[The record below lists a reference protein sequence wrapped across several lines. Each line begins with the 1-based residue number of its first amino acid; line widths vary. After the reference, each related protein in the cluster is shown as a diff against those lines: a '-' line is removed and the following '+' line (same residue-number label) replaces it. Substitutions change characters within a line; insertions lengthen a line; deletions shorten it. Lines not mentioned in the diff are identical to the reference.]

1 MFWRRRRSRWRRWGR
16 RCNEERDEE
25 EEEEELVLVFCEE
38 EEEAEEEE
46 LVLGILGYS
55 RSRGRRSW
63 SRQLER
69 WGRKQCL
76 LSAPVLL
83 AIC

>member
-1 MFWRRRRSRWRRWGR
+1 M
-16 RCNEERDEE
+16 
-25 EEEEELVLVFCEE
+25 LVFCEE